1 MSPKLP
7 PTLENFSLLTFSS
20 IYPLLL
26 VSCTPQPELEM
37 IGKWELN
44 PNLEQTWLIPGTV
57 LEWWGA
63 AKRMSGAQ
71 SQRNSAGHPPPV
83 VLLGMLP
90 AQPLEPHLL
99 LLFNQYFGQNPL
111 DPSCVRGHKQPSKK
125 STFKWNPGWES
136 SRMAPWTR
144 PQPELCFPAV
154 LHTKSWKG
162 KQQN

>member
-37 IGKWELN
+37 IGKWEFN

-63 AKRMSGAQ
+63 AKR
-71 SQRNSAGHPPPV
+71 SQEHNPRGIQLDT
-83 VLLGMLP
+83 LLQWFCWECCQLSLWSP
-90 AQPLEPHLL
+90 TSCFYLI
-99 LLFNQYFGQNPL
+99 NIFGQNPL

-136 SRMAPWTR
+136 SRMVPWTR

-154 LHTKSWKG
+154 LHAKSWKG